1 MKRHQTASPIRIG
14 IGSEDSTTARATN
27 RRQTAAETRR
37 QTAVENR
44 ARTRPA
50 RTERS
55 LKLASPSVRRHTL
68 SLSGELTHSSAHT
81 LEVEIERLCE
91 EGVTAITLDLR
102 ELTYIDSIG
111 VAVIA
116 FRSRL
121 CQKRGYEFSLIAGKE
136 PVHRAF
142 EQAGVIDL
150 LPFEKD
156 DVGAP
161 RLRVLALGERSA
173 GGGR

>member
-1 MKRHQTASPIRIG
+1 MKRHQTASPISIG

-27 RRQTAAETRR
+27 RRQPAAEKLR
-37 QTAVENR
+37 QTAVQTR
-44 ARTRPA
+44 ARTGPA
-50 RTERS
+50 RKERS
-55 LKLASPSVRRHTL
+55 LKLASAPVRRHTL

-91 EGVTAITLDLR
+91 EGVTAIRLDLR

-121 CQKRGYEFSLIAGKE
+121 CQQRGYEFSLIQGKE

-142 EQAGVIDL
+142 EQAGVVAL
-150 LPFEKD
+150 LPFEND

-161 RLRVLALGERSA
+161 RLRVLELGESSA